1 MRDKAFYIII
11 FMYFASFG
19 MLAGQYLFADP
30 FGYQIT
36 NFEGATIKNEIL
48 GFLNVT
54 NVNTITGDIADAQ
67 SQSNSTL
74 DAVENSFNL
83 GLNIGFL
90 GLQIL
95 TGTVIFNIL
104 YIFGIPAIFIAG
116 MVVIYAFL
124 LVDAIIAR
132 IRGI

>member
-30 FGYQIT
+30 FGYEIT
-36 NFEGATIKNEIL
+36 NFEGVTIKDEIL
-48 GFLNVT
+48 GFMNVT

-90 GLQIL
+90 GVQIL

>member
-36 NFEGATIKNEIL
+36 NFEGATIKDEIL

>member
-36 NFEGATIKNEIL
+36 NFEGVTIKDEIF

>member
-36 NFEGATIKNEIL
+36 NFEGATIKDEIF

-54 NVNTITGDIADAQ
+54 TVNTITGDIADAQ

>member
-30 FGYQIT
+30 FGYEIT
-36 NFEGATIKNEIL
+36 NFEGVAIKNEVLSII
-48 GFLNVT
+48 NVT
-54 NVNTITGDIADAQ
+54 NVNQITGEIADAQ

-74 DAVENSFNL
+74 DAVENAFNL

-90 GLQIL
+90 ALQIL
-95 TGTVIFNIL
+95 TGTYILNIMYL
-104 YIFGIPAIFIAG
+104 FGIPAIFIAG

>member
-30 FGYQIT
+30 FGYSLT
-36 NFEGATIKNEIL
+36 NFEGVAIKNEVL
-48 GFLNVT
+48 GIINVT
-54 NVNTITGDIADAQ
+54 NVNTITGEIADAQ

-74 DAVENSFNL
+74 DAVENAFNI

-95 TGTVIFNIL
+95 TGTYILNIL
-104 YIFGIPAIFIAG
+104 YLFGIPAIFIAG

-132 IRGI
+132 IRGT